1 LVGLIGVAGSYSGL
15 GIYTT
20 KNGGQT
26 WTQNNVTTGSFNSV
40 SMDPSSLRAIA
51 GGLSA
56 NGIYYSSGP
65 VCFEKNTLILVL
77 ENDNEVY
84 RKVSTLNVGDYVKT
98 YKKGYKKIKVIK
110 SFTYNFENITRLKNS
125 LFKMKDH
132 DVIVTGRHGILVDE
146 LTEEEKNNV
155 KECGTELRYI
165 EDKIVLPAC
174 ASDKFERIVSDK
186 EYELWHFA
194 LENDDVNAV
203 FGVYI
208 NDGILSESCSEAVI
222 TNQF

>member
-1 LVGLIGVAGSYSGL
+1 
-15 GIYTT
+15 
-20 KNGGQT
+20 
-26 WTQNNVTTGSFNSV
+26 
-40 SMDPSSLRAIA
+40 MDPTSLRAIA
-51 GGLSA
+51 GS
-56 NGIYYSSGP
+56 NSNQGIYYSSGP

-84 RKVSTLNVGDYVKT
+84 KKISTLNVGDFVKT
-98 YKKGYKKIKVIK
+98 YRHGYKKIKVIK